1 MIVPLWGR
9 VIAAVAGGVLVII
22 VWSSVI
28 GALIVSRPVGSRLT
42 RIADTCVDGMFRM
55 LVRQLDDGR
64 RDRTLAVEAA
74 AILLGQLVAW
84 LGVAYL
90 GISLLLW
97 PFEPHGAAAAFVTAG
112 SSLFTLG
119 FDVPPG
125 SVPAVLVFLA
135 AATGLVIITLQIA
148 YLPTLYAAFN
158 RRETE
163 ISLLNARAG
172 VPSWGPELLAR
183 THYGLGSGV
192 STINT
197 MPDLYAEW
205 ERWAADVAESHTT
218 YLPLVRFRS
227 PRPKSS
233 WVTALL
239 AVLDSAA
246 LFLALSP
253 EDAPN
258 VPARLCLRS
267 GFDCFRRIGQAM
279 GFDIPDEADPED
291 GITLTYEEFLEGVK
305 RMKEVDFPLKRDPAD
320 AWPDFV
326 GWRVNYERAAYLV
339 AYAVDP
345 VRAKWSGP
353 RRDGRAEIEPLR
365 PGPGRLPADRN
376 GRNPL
381 SPTEPDGHT
390 EAHER
395 AQLPGV
401 DPRRLPPR
409 KALRPGLGRDPDG
422 GVEPNLPGLLVGRRW
437 RPTRRRLVHRPEPD
451 PRTDLGDPVPGG
463 GGRPRARVRLRGQQR
478 LGALELHFRPG

>member
-1 MIVPLWGR
+1 MTVPLWGR
-9 VIAAVAGGVLVII
+9 VIAAVVGGVLVII

-42 RIADTCVDGMFRM
+42 RAADTCVDGLFRM
-55 LVRQLDDGR
+55 LVRHLDDGR

-74 AILLGQLVAW
+74 AILLGQLAAW

-197 MPDLYAEW
+197 MPDLYAQW

-246 LFLALSP
+246 LFLSLSP
-253 EDAPN
+253 EHAPN

-305 RMKEVDFPLKRDPAD
+305 RMKEVDFPLERDPAD

-353 RRDGRAEIEPLR
+353 RRDGRPEIEPLR
-365 PGPGRLPADRN
+365 PAPGRLPRSNGHGPDRI
-376 GRNPL
+376 
-381 SPTEPDGHT
+381 TPDGHT

-401 DPRRLPPR
+401 DPRRLPLGQ
-409 KALRPGLGRDPDG
+409 ALRPGLGRDPDG
-422 GVEPNLPGLLVGRRW
+422 GVEPDLSGLLVG
-437 RPTRRRLVHRPEPD
+437 
-451 PRTDLGDPVPGG
+451 
-463 GGRPRARVRLRGQQR
+463 
-478 LGALELHFRPG
+478 

>member
-1 MIVPLWGR
+1 MTVPLWGR
-9 VIAAVAGGVLVII
+9 VIAAVVGGVLVII

-42 RIADTCVDGMFRM
+42 RTADTCVDGMFRM
-55 LVRQLDDGR
+55 LVRHLDDGR

-74 AILLGQLVAW
+74 AILLGQLAAW

-197 MPDLYAEW
+197 MPDLYAQW

-246 LFLALSP
+246 LFLSLSP

-305 RMKEVDFPLKRDPAD
+305 RMKEVDFPLERDPAD

-353 RRDGRAEIEPLR
+353 RRDGRPEIEPLR
-365 PGPGRLPADRN
+365 PGPGRLPAKRN

-381 SPTEPDGHT
+381 SPAEPDGHT

-395 AQLPGV
+395 AQLPGLN
-401 DPRRLPPR
+401 PGRLR
-409 KALRPGLGRDPDG
+409 TGEALRPGLGRDPDG
-422 GVEPNLPGLLVGRRW
+422 GVEPDLPGLLVG
-437 RPTRRRLVHRPEPD
+437 
-451 PRTDLGDPVPGG
+451 
-463 GGRPRARVRLRGQQR
+463 
-478 LGALELHFRPG
+478 